1 MWLMLEKIR
10 SYAGMKV
17 LEETLG
23 EGGPFYMREFAKK
36 TGASYFMANSF
47 LRYFEKEGILLR
59 EKKGNLHLY
68 RVNQDMPL
76 VRHFRIVFNLMRA
89 EDARL
94 VKRLKGADPG
104 LVSLV
109 LYGSWSRG
117 DNRKE
122 SDLDLVAIS
131 LAPKSAFAKAL
142 VGLERDLGASIEL
155 QVFTPQKW
163 KSVKKGDF
171 PFYMDVIAQGI
182 VLYGSPV
189 RV

>member
-1 MWLMLEKIR
+1 MLMLEKIR

-17 LEETLG
+17 LAEALG
-23 EGGPFYMREFAKK
+23 EDAPFYMREFAKK
-36 TGASYFMANSF
+36 TDTSYFMANSF

-68 RVNQDMPL
+68 RVNPDMPL
-76 VRHFRIVFNLMRA
+76 VRHFRIVFNLIRT

-94 VKRLKGADPG
+94 VKKIKEADPG
-104 LVSLV
+104 IVSLV

-117 DNRKE
+117 ENRKD

-142 VGLERDLGASIEL
+142 ASLEKGLGINIEL

-163 KSVKKGDF
+163 KSVKKADF
-171 PFYMDVIAQGI
+171 PFYMDVITQGI
-182 VLYGSPV
+182 LLFGSPV